1 MSLRAVRGQTAPFCF
16 RVFEQKNPIRP
27 RILTTDFASR
37 QLPEREESN
46 ERKMKHVNDT
56 QWVNTPTRERLAAT
70 RKRTLR
76 RVTARGARSVW
87 SECQSRVIESRNSAD
102 RLGLPVC
109 ERGGSIALH
118 TVRRH
123 RSVAQAMC
131 RGTGPGAE
139 SGAKAQWGVLGSWES
154 RTVPAWNSRK
164 RMTPAQQRPGAWAV
178 LSQAQVSET
187 RGSMRKPA
195 REGNRSE
202 RVCGSGSRRGLIVA
216 TESRRT
222 EAGRSL

>member
-1 MSLRAVRGQTAPFCF
+1 M
-16 RVFEQKNPIRP
+16 
-27 RILTTDFASR
+27 
-37 QLPEREESN
+37 
-46 ERKMKHVNDT
+46 
-56 QWVNTPTRERLAAT
+56 AAT

-123 RSVAQAMC
+123 RSVAQATC

-154 RTVPAWNSRK
+154 RTVPSGNSRK

-178 LSQAQVSET
+178 LSKTHASET

-202 RVCGSGSRRGLIVA
+202 WDGGCGSRSGLVVAFESRVTNRREPVSSKGDRRGRGARHRAKRGGGTAPIERFNLPVTHSLREQILI
-216 TESRRT
+216 SKNRMR
-222 EAGRSL
+222 

>member
-1 MSLRAVRGQTAPFCF
+1 
-16 RVFEQKNPIRP
+16 
-27 RILTTDFASR
+27 
-37 QLPEREESN
+37 
-46 ERKMKHVNDT
+46 MKHVNDT

-76 RVTARGARSVW
+76 RVTVRGARSVW

-178 LSQAQVSET
+178 LSKADASET